1 MNNIATSFAEH
12 PLIKPG
18 DAPVHAMLEESKGW
32 TTPAAQRTS
41 YLDAAQR
48 WAQNAINHASE
59 TQGEKRT
66 PECDEACA
74 VSLAN
79 LGSILTMLGKT
90 AEARD
95 KLEQAVA
102 LSKKLGF
109 EDYAAEADTRLKS
122 LPKA

>member
-18 DAPVHAMLEESKGW
+18 GAPAHSMMEESKTW
-32 TTPAAQRTS
+32 TTPAEQRAS

-48 WAQNAINHASE
+48 WAQNSFSHASE
-59 TQGEKRT
+59 PQGEKRT
-66 PECDEACA
+66 PECDQACA
-74 VSLAN
+74 ASLSN

-90 AEARD
+90 AEARE
-95 KLEQAVA
+95 KFEQAIA
-102 LSKKLGF
+102 LSKTLGF
-109 EDYAAEADTRLKS
+109 EEYAAEADARLQS